1 MTEVRLV
8 LGGGLVLDRRDQ
20 HHAAHINKGLGQA
33 YFIVSLS
40 VLVIVAEPTHDDDVC
55 KVCRDE

>member
-20 HHAAHINKGLGQA
+20 HHAAHINKGQA
-33 YFIVSLS
+33 HFIVSLS
-40 VLVIVAEPTHDDDVC
+40 VLVIVAEPTHDDDDVC
-55 KVCRDE
+55 KVCREE